1 MVSPLR
7 VPLDLAERWNEEQLK
22 LLKDISVPHF
32 MHNAERA
39 AVAWQ
44 GNVCFLDSK
53 LGLLSQNTMAEI

>member
-1 MVSPLR
+1 VVSPLR

-22 LLKDISVPHF
+22 LFKDITVQHF

-39 AVAWQ
+39 AAASQ